1 MFSGASNVGRKIAVR
16 FLFLIGYT
24 LFAPSSSFANED
36 QPVTAFQFKLLPFH
50 LDKVG
55 KVESELD
62 CKGAELAAYYM
73 LACLDT
79 NRVTDDSDF
88 KRALQYYCAVS
99 NKYAN
104 TLLNS
109 EVLLKDNA
117 LLRHQLELSLP
128 GQRYLRFPRIT
139 WDDKRRNILLRY
151 PQPELYGL
159 SQSVKKITPQSSTYL
174 SYKRE
179 LSESSISP
187 GQELVLISHRLS

>member
-1 MFSGASNVGRKIAVR
+1 M
-16 FLFLIGYT
+16 
-24 LFAPSSSFANED
+24 
-36 QPVTAFQFKLLPFH
+36 
-50 LDKVG
+50 
-55 KVESELD
+55 
-62 CKGAELAAYYM
+62 
-73 LACLDT
+73 
-79 NRVTDDSDF
+79 TDDSDF

-187 GQELVLISHRLS
+187 GQELVLISHRFRRNPLDFERVDFEKSYNEIINAIPKKN